1 MRPILAL
8 ALKDLRLLLRNR
20 GHLFFSFAWPL
31 IIALLFGLVFGGS
44 GKEGSVPVAVVDED
58 ATPASAALLQ
68 RLREAEGL
76 KIQSHSRD
84 EAEQLVRRGKL
95 PAAVVIPKGYG
106 EASDRL
112 FHGEPRRLE
121 LAVDPAR
128 KAEAAMLEGVLTGAA
143 MQSFQELFTQPDRS
157 RTMVDK
163 ALADLSASG
172 AYEGREDDERF
183 LGELRRYMDRSVP
196 AETGGGSQGWKP
208 LQIDKHVLQ
217 AETTRP
223 RSAFEFTFPQ
233 GILWGVIGASLG
245 FALSLVTER
254 SRGTL
259 TRLQMAPLE
268 RWHVL
273 AGKALGCFTAILL
286 VEGALLAVG
295 ALFFGV
301 RPTSWG
307 LLAVAG
313 LSIAGCFVGLM
324 MVVAVIGRT
333 EQSASGLGW
342 AIMMPLALF
351 GGGMLPLFVMP
362 QWMQGI
368 GMLSPVRWSILAL
381 EGALWRGLGPAEMVL
396 PCGVLLAV
404 GVVGFTA
411 GARLFRSEG

>member
-31 IIALLFGLVFGGS
+31 IIALFFGMVFGGG
-44 GKEGSVPVAVVDED
+44 GKGGTVPVAVVDED
-58 ATPASAALLQ
+58 ASPASAALLQ

-76 KIQSHSRD
+76 EIQSHPRG
-84 EAEQLVRRGKL
+84 EAERLVRQGKL

-143 MQSFQELFTQPDRS
+143 MQSFQELFTRPDRS

-163 ALADLSASG
+163 ALADLRASG
-172 AYEGREDDERF
+172 GYSGREDDERF
-183 LGELRRYMDRSVP
+183 LGELQRYLDRAPP
-196 AETGGGSQGWKP
+196 AETGGAGKGWKP
-208 LQIDKHVLQ
+208 LQIDKHALQ
-217 AETTRP
+217 AEVTRP

-233 GILWGVIGASLG
+233 GILWGIIGASLG

-273 AGKALGCFTAILL
+273 AGKALGCFTAITL
-286 VEGALLAVG
+286 VEGVLLAVG
-295 ALFFGV
+295 ALFFNV

-307 LLAVAG
+307 LLAMAG
-313 LSIAGCFVGLM
+313 LSIASCFVGLM

-351 GGGMLPLFVMP
+351 GGGMMPLFAMP
-362 QWMQGI
+362 QWMQGV
-368 GMLSPVRWSILAL
+368 GMLSPVKWSILAL

-396 PCGVLLAV
+396 PCGVLVAV
-404 GVVGFTA
+404 GVVGFVA